1 MGGAILGATAIANAV
16 EDAVAHLG
24 VTVREVPVTPAYL
37 HDGKTKER
45 RAMGTK
51 AGKKKRDDLDVWLDA
66 QSRHDPGLRERVEA
80 RVAEMALE
88 DDLVALRESAGVS
101 QRALA
106 QRLGVS
112 QPAIAKLESGKAK
125 NIGILT
131 ARSAA
136 ALGGQMRVVIIKPS
150 GRSPRMSVLRGR
162 ARATAR

>member
-1 MGGAILGATAIANAV
+1 M
-16 EDAVAHLG
+16 
-24 VTVREVPVTPAYL
+24 R
-37 HDGKTKER
+37 
-45 RAMGTK
+45 TK
-51 AGKKKRDDLDVWLDA
+51 AAKKKRDDLDVWLDA

-131 ARSAA
+131 IARYAA

-162 ARATAR
+162 ARARIAG